1 MHPFR
6 TTFLLALFAL
16 ALLPVNATPTKFD
29 LPAQPA
35 NQALMAFARQA
46 GVEVLFSSA
55 DMKKVQTVAV
65 VGTYEPAEAILL
77 MLDGSGFTAK
87 FTASGKFV
95 VRRNHPPPTKT
106 TPENLGPTTLRE
118 NEVPSASA
126 MSEKTEVIK
135 LAAYVVTPSQFG
147 IGDEQI
153 TKNVTLTRENL
164 QTLPQ
169 IGEDLYRAV
178 NRLPGLSSNDI
189 SAKFLVR
196 GAPNRQV
203 LSRFDGVDL
212 IEPFHLKDYDSALS
226 IVDLETVGS
235 MDLITGGL
243 TVDYGDRLAGAFL
256 IETQSETKAQC
267 RTTLGLSVTDVRFTN
282 QGQFA
287 DGAGQWMVA
296 ARDGTIDLAVKL
308 GGNDSKD
315 VTAYY
320 DFSGKVQYRLTP
332 NQSLSLHVLHAGDNF
347 KRVDNTANADTS
359 NDPDIQSRYDSTFLW
374 GRWLGSFGERVSG
387 EAVLSFSQFGWHR
400 KGSGHLDE
408 IASGSIHPFD
418 LRDDRRLDVL
428 GLRNDWTINLTEHAL
443 IRTGFDVKSS
453 EAQYDYS
460 SSYFRYVLS
469 NGDLSM
475 TNVTYDEHLRP
486 DGTHAGAY
494 IAPRL
499 QPWTP
504 LVIEPGIRVDRD
516 SLGGDTN
523 WSPRLN
529 TSLNIGRTTV
539 RAAWGIYHQ
548 SQGIHELSIGD
559 HETTFK
565 PAERAEQRVI
575 GISRKLDSGIALRLE
590 AYERLTTHVRPHW
603 INLTEPFNFFPE
615 ITYDRLPLSP
625 SEDRARGVELYA
637 EHRNT
642 GSFGWAA
649 GYTYAVNEEHV
660 GNRWIPAE
668 WEQRHTFNI
677 NVTYVPARNWLLSAS
692 WEIHS
697 GWPYTDQ
704 NFYLV
709 PLNNGQVVY
718 SWSYGPT
725 DALHGSTYHRLDLRL
740 TRTYQLKHGTL
751 RAFVD
756 IWNAYDHKNKIG
768 FNNHY
773 AYVSNNQLVVVKTPG
788 EMLPIL
794 PSFGLS
800 WEF

>member
-6 TTFLLALFAL
+6 TTFLLALLAL
-16 ALLPVNATPTKFD
+16 AFLPIHATPTKFD

-35 NQALMAFARQA
+35 NLALMAFARQA
-46 GVEVLFSSA
+46 GVEVLFSSL

-65 VGTYEPAEAILL
+65 IGTYEPAEAILL
-77 MLDGSGFTAK
+77 MLNGSGFTARL
-87 FTASGKFV
+87 TAAGKFV
-95 VRRNHPPPTKT
+95 VRRDRSPLT
-106 TPENLGPTTLRE
+106 TTTLENLDPAAPRE
-118 NEVPSASA
+118 NGGPSASA
-126 MSEKTEVIK
+126 LPEKTEVIK
-135 LAAYVVTPSQFG
+135 LAACIVTPSQFG

-153 TKNVTLTRENL
+153 AKNVTLTREDL

-169 IGEDLYRAV
+169 IGEDLYRTV
-178 NRLPGLSSNDI
+178 NRLPGLSANDI

-203 LSRFDGVDL
+203 LSRLDGVDL

-235 MDLITGGL
+235 MNLITGGL

-267 RTTLGLSVTDVRFTN
+267 RTTLGLSVTDIRLTN

-287 DGAGQWMVA
+287 DGAGQWMIA

-308 GGNDSKD
+308 GGTNSKD

-320 DFSGKVQYRLTP
+320 DFSSKVQYRLTP
-332 NQSLSLHVLHAGDNF
+332 NQALSFHVLHAGDNF
-347 KRVDNTANADTS
+347 ERLHNSPSVNEA
-359 NDPDIQSRYDSTFLW
+359 NDPDIRSSYDSTFLW

-387 EAVLSFSQFGWHR
+387 EAVLSYSQFGWHR
-400 KGSGHLDE
+400 NGSGYFDE
-408 IASGSIHPFD
+408 IASNSIHPFA
-418 LRDDRRLDVL
+418 LRDDRSLDVM

-453 EAQYDYS
+453 EAHYDYA
-460 SSYFRYVLS
+460 SSYYRYVLTG
-469 NGDLSM
+469 GDLSM
-475 TNVTYDEHLRP
+475 ANIIYNEHLRP
-486 DGTHAGAY
+486 DGTHTGAY

-499 QPWTP
+499 QPWAP
-504 LVIEPGIRVDRD
+504 LVIEPGIRFDRD
-516 SLGGDTN
+516 SLGGDKN

-529 TSLNIGRTTV
+529 ASLTLGRTTV
-539 RAAWGIYHQ
+539 RAAWGLYHQ

-559 HETTFK
+559 HETTYK

-575 GISRKLDSGIALRLE
+575 GISRKLDSGIELRLE
-590 AYERLTTHVRPHW
+590 AYERLTTRVRPHW

-615 ITYDRLPLSP
+615 ISYDRRLLSP
-625 SEDRARGVELYA
+625 TQIRARGVELYA
-637 EHRNT
+637 EHRNN
-642 GSFGWAA
+642 GRFGWAA

-660 GNRWIPAE
+660 GNRWMPAQ

-677 NVTYVPARNWLLSAS
+677 NMTYVPARNWLLSAG
-692 WEIHS
+692 WQIHS

-704 NFYLV
+704 NFNLV
-709 PLNNGQVVY
+709 TLNNGEVVY
-718 SWSYGPT
+718 GWTYGET
-725 DALHGSTYHRLDLRL
+725 HALHGATYHRLDLRL

-756 IWNAYDHKNKIG
+756 IWNVYDRKNKVG
-768 FNNHY
+768 FDNHY

-794 PSFGLS
+794 PSAGLS

>member
-1 MHPFR
+1 MHLFR
-6 TTFLLALFAL
+6 TTFLLAFLAL
-16 ALLPVNATPTKFD
+16 APLPVHATPTKFE
-29 LPAQPA
+29 LPSQPA
-35 NQALMAFARQA
+35 NLALMAFARQA
-46 GVEVLFSSA
+46 GVEVLFSSV

-65 VGTYEPAEAILL
+65 IGTYEPTEAIYR
-77 MLDGSGFTAK
+77 MLDGSGFSVKLTA
-87 FTASGKFV
+87 AGKFV
-95 VRRNHPPPTKT
+95 VRRDRTSAT
-106 TPENLGPTTLRE
+106 TTAPENLGPTPLRE

-126 MSEKTEVIK
+126 MPEKTEVIK
-135 LAAYVVTPSQFG
+135 LAACIVTPSQFG

-153 TKNVTLTRENL
+153 ARNVTLTREDL

-169 IGEDLYRAV
+169 IGEDLYRAI

-212 IEPFHLKDYDSALS
+212 IEPFHLKDYDGALS

-243 TVDYGDRLAGAFL
+243 TVDYGDRFVGVFL

-267 RTTLGLSVTDVRFTN
+267 RTTLGLSVTDIRLTN

-287 DGAGQWMVA
+287 DGAGQWMIA

-308 GGNDSKD
+308 GGNNSKD

-320 DFSGKVQYRLTP
+320 DFSSKVKYRLAP
-332 NQSLSLHVLHAGDNF
+332 NQVLSFHVLHAGDNF
-347 KRVDNTANADTS
+347 KRLKNAPS
-359 NDPDIQSRYDSTFLW
+359 VNEANDPDIKSSYDSTFLW
-374 GRWLGSFGERVSG
+374 GRWLGSFGECVSG
-387 EAVLSFSQFGWHR
+387 EAVVSFSQFRWHR
-400 KGSGHLDE
+400 KGSGYFDE
-408 IASGSIHPFD
+408 IASYAFHPFE
-418 LRDDRRLDVL
+418 LRDDRSLDVM

-453 EAQYDYS
+453 EAHYDYA
-460 SSYFRYVLS
+460 SSYYRYVLS
-469 NGDLSM
+469 NGNLGMS
-475 TNVTYDEHLRP
+475 NFTYDEHLRP
-486 DGTHAGAY
+486 DGTHVGAY

-504 LVIEPGIRVDRD
+504 LVIEPGIRFDRD

-529 TSLNIGRTTV
+529 ASLTLGRATV

-559 HETTFK
+559 HETTYK

-575 GISRKLDSGIALRLE
+575 GISRKLDSGIELRLE
-590 AYERLTTHVRPHW
+590 AYERLTTHIRPHW
-603 INLTEPFNFFPE
+603 VNLTEPFNFFPE
-615 ITYDRLPLSP
+615 IAYDRRLLRPTQN
-625 SEDRARGVELYA
+625 RARGVELYA
-637 EHRNT
+637 ERRNN
-642 GSFGWAA
+642 GRFGWAA
-649 GYTYAVNEEHV
+649 GYTYAVNEEQID
-660 GNRWIPAE
+660 NRWMPAA
-668 WEQRHTFNI
+668 WEQRHAFNI
-677 NVTYVPARNWLLSAS
+677 NVTYVPARNWLLSAN
-692 WEIHS
+692 WQIHS
-697 GWPYTDQ
+697 GWQYTDH
-704 NFYLV
+704 NFNLV
-709 PLNNGQVVY
+709 TLNNGEVVY
-718 SWSYGPT
+718 GWTYGPT
-725 DALHGSTYHRLDLRL
+725 NALHGATYHRLDLRL

-756 IWNAYDHKNKIG
+756 IWNVYDRKNSVG
-768 FNNHY
+768 FDDHY

-788 EMLPIL
+788 EMLPML
-794 PSFGLS
+794 PSAGLS